1 MRFTETELPGVFLID
16 VEPFEDDRGLFAR
29 TFDVREFAEHGLKT
43 EIVQANLS
51 VNRRKGT
58 VRGFHYQLPPAT
70 ECKYIRCVRGG
81 LFDVVVDLRPESPTY
96 LRHVTVELTAD
107 NRTGIYVPD
116 MCANAFQTLEDDTQ
130 AVYNVTAPYTPSAE
144 RGVRYDDPVL
154 GIRWP
159 LPVSRIS
166 DKDASWPLLGL
177 EAVR

>member
-1 MRFTETELPGVFLID
+1 MRFTETELSGVFLID
-16 VEPFEDDRGLFAR
+16 LEPFEDDRGLFAR
-29 TFDVREFAEHGLKT
+29 TFDVREFSEHGLRT
-43 EIVQANLS
+43 EVVQANLS
-51 VNRRKGT
+51 VNRYRGT

-70 ECKYIRCVRGG
+70 ECKYIRCIRGG
-81 LFDVVVDLRPESPTY
+81 LFDVVLDLRRESPTY
-96 LRHVTVELTAD
+96 LRHLTVELTAD

-144 RGVRYDDPVL
+144 RGVRFDDPAL

-166 DKDASWPLLGL
+166 DKDASWPLLEVDAG
-177 EAVR
+177 R